1 MSLTNVLINKIN
13 RHIRQ
18 NLSQYKKMMKSQ
30 NHLTQN
36 ILVQENDWSKN
47 NHKIILKKK
56 LHNFNFL
63 AIKY

>member
-1 MSLTNVLINKIN
+1 MYFINKIN

-56 LHNFNFL
+56 NTQL
-63 AIKY
+63 

>member
-1 MSLTNVLINKIN
+1 
-13 RHIRQ
+13 
-18 NLSQYKKMMKSQ
+18 MMKSQ

-56 LHNFNFL
+56 IHNFNFL

>member
-1 MSLTNVLINKIN
+1 MYLLIKSTDIDV
-13 RHIRQ
+13 RQ

>member
-1 MSLTNVLINKIN
+1 MYLLIKSTD
-13 RHIRQ
+13 RHTRQ

-36 ILVQENDWSKN
+36 IFVQENDWSKN
-47 NHKIILKKK
+47 NHKIILKTK

>member
-1 MSLTNVLINKIN
+1 MYLLIKSTDIQDKICPN
-13 RHIRQ
+13 ILR
-18 NLSQYKKMMKSQ
+18 KMMKSQ
-30 NHLTQN
+30 NPLTQN

>member
-1 MSLTNVLINKIN
+1 
-13 RHIRQ
+13 
-18 NLSQYKKMMKSQ
+18 MMKSQ

-47 NHKIILKKK
+47 NQKIILKTK

>member
-1 MSLTNVLINKIN
+1 MYLLIKSTDIDV
-13 RHIRQ
+13 RQ

-47 NHKIILKKK
+47 DHKIILKKK

>member
-1 MSLTNVLINKIN
+1 MYLLIKSTDIM
-13 RHIRQ
+13 RQ
-18 NLSQYKKMMKSQ
+18 NLSQYKKMMKSL

-47 NHKIILKKK
+47 NHKIILKTK